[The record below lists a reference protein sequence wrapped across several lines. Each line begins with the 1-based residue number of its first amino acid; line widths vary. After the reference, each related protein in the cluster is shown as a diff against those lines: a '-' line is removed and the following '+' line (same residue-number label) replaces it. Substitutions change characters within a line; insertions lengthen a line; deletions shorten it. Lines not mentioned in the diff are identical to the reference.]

1 MLRDALQKLVYE
13 DARRLLFQFGFA
25 TLVAIIL
32 YYFTKKIVYRIE
44 HKIMNDSLAQTKYAE
59 RLAHLV
65 GSAVFITCMV
75 FTTLIFFEIM
85 GVGTALIIGWLT
97 ISLWFAMDTTIGN
110 MVAGVMLLTHK
121 KIKVWQSIK
130 LLGSI
135 NQLVRIEEFHI
146 RYTVL
151 RNLNKQRII
160 VPNMILL
167 HTPIQTKKT
176 ESLLRWEILINLS
189 RLYDLEIV
197 RTTLLETINA
207 HASILHHDQ
216 TVVLIKSFT
225 AKWYELICYYYYSP
239 TKGKKVDFIINS
251 ELRNKIKYALEARG
265 MKLTY
270 NRQVIRIDPELV

>member
-1 MLRDALQKLVYE
+1 MIREALQNVIYE
-13 DARRLLFQFGFA
+13 DAGHRLLQFGTA
-25 TLVAIIL
+25 TIIAIIL
-32 YYFTKKIVYRIE
+32 YYITKKIVYRVE
-44 HKIMNDSLAQTKYAE
+44 QKIMNDSLTQTKYAE

-65 GSAVFITCMV
+65 WSAVFITCMV

-121 KIKVWQSIK
+121 KIQVWQSIK
-130 LLGSI
+130 LLWSI

-151 RNLNKQRII
+151 RNLYKQRII

-176 ESLLRWEILINLS
+176 EPLLRGEIVINLS

-197 RTTLLETINA
+197 KNTLLETINT
-207 HASILHHDQ
+207 HPNVLHHDQ

-270 NRQVIRIDPELV
+270 NRQVIRIDPELL

>member
-1 MLRDALQKLVYE
+1 MLRDALQKLIYE
-13 DARRLLFQFGFA
+13 DARRWLFQFWFA
-25 TLVAIIL
+25 ALVAIIL

-44 HKIMNDSLAQTKYAE
+44 RKIMNDSLTQTKYAE

-85 GVGTALIIGWLT
+85 GVGTALIIWWLT

-121 KIKVWQSIK
+121 KVKVWQSIK

-176 ESLLRWEILINLS
+176 EPLLRGEILINLS

>member
-176 ESLLRWEILINLS
+176 EPLLRWEILINLS